1 MLEFHL
7 PHCPSTSR
15 LVPTLVTDSSGSD
28 EGCVDEADAIE
39 DDDDDL
45 Q

>member
-1 MLEFHL
+1 MESL
-7 PHCPSTSR
+7 T
-15 LVPTLVTDSSGSD
+15 TDSSGSD
-28 EGCVDEADAIE
+28 EVCVDEADAIE

>member
-1 MLEFHL
+1 MQSL
-7 PHCPSTSR
+7 T
-15 LVPTLVTDSSGSD
+15 TDSSASD
-28 EGCVDEADAIE
+28 GASVDEADAIE